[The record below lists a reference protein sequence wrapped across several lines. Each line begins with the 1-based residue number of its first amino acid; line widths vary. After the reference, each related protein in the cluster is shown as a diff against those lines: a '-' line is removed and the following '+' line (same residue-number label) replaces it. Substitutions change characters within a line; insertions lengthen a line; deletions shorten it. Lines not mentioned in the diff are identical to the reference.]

1 MRAYGVGPV
10 STARRLCRPLR
21 LFPGGPSINVEKVLL
36 LYPEFSEYSFWNY
49 KEVCRL
55 AGARYPAAPLG
66 LITLAALLP
75 ESWHMKLIDMNTAEL
90 RDADIDEAD
99 LVFIGGML
107 PQQTHFLKLIDRV
120 HRRGKKVVAGGP
132 DPTSQ
137 PGIYRESDYLILGEV
152 EDSITRFLEDLK
164 AGADSGV
171 YPPGEKRP
179 DMTRSPVPRFDLLD
193 LKAYLMIGIQI
204 TRGCPFNCEF
214 CDIIELYGRVPRLKT
229 PEQIVSE
236 LDRLYRLGYRGHID
250 FVDDNFIGDKKKIK
264 EILEAVRA
272 WSAAREYPFFFST
285 EASINLADDE
295 ELLELM
301 RKADFRYV
309 FIGLETTDAEVLAL
323 TKKRINLQRRVI
335 QDLHKIYRYGMV
347 VNGGFIIGFDQET
360 RASARSIPDAVSRG
374 KICMAM
380 IGLLYAL
387 PGTQLTRRLVREGR
401 MNENTARID
410 GMDETAID
418 QTIAGLNFITGRARN

>member
-1 MRAYGVGPV
+1 LQKG
-10 STARRLCRPLR
+10 
-21 LFPGGPSINVEKVLL
+21 KD
-36 LYPEFSEYSFWNY
+36 
-49 KEVCRL
+49 
-55 AGARYPAAPLG
+55 
-66 LITLAALLP
+66 ITF
-75 ESWHMKLIDMNTAEL
+75 K
-90 RDADIDEAD
+90 
-99 LVFIGGML
+99 
-107 PQQTHFLKLIDRV
+107 
-120 HRRGKKVVAGGP
+120 
-132 DPTSQ
+132 
-137 PGIYRESDYLILGEV
+137 
-152 EDSITRFLEDLK
+152 
-164 AGADSGV
+164 
-171 YPPGEKRP
+171 
-179 DMTRSPVPRFDLLD
+179 
-193 LKAYLMIGIQI
+193 
-204 TRGCPFNCEF
+204 
-214 CDIIELYGRVPRLKT
+214 
-229 PEQIVSE
+229 
-236 LDRLYRLGYRGHID
+236 
-250 FVDDNFIGDKKKIK
+250 KKKIK
-264 EILEAVRA
+264 AILEAVRA